1 MGIRESIKGMK
12 QYLFDRQLQRLE
24 RDGNDDLMLIME
36 FGADAYS
43 TRELSQL
50 LRHIVAQKQ
59 TAERWY
65 HRLFLLGFSVSFWIA
80 ASFLAAASEA
90 SVLSLIL
97 LTLVPVSLLSV
108 LFGHFYLSRRYPAHR
123 DIHLVASI
131 IEQELDRRKKDA
143 SIF

>member
-1 MGIRESIKGMK
+1 MK
-12 QYLFDRQLQRLE
+12 EYFFDRLIQRLE
-24 RDGNDDLMLIME
+24 NDGNNDLMLIME

-43 TRELSQL
+43 TKELSQL
-50 LRHIVAQKQ
+50 LRYIVEQKNI
-59 TAERWY
+59 AERWY

-80 ASFLAAASEA
+80 ASFLAAASDA
-90 SVLSLIL
+90 GYLSYILLSL
-97 LTLVPVSLLSV
+97 VPISLLVV
-108 LFGHFYLSRRYPAHR
+108 LFGHLYLSRRYPAHR

>member
-1 MGIRESIKGMK
+1 MK
-12 QYLFDRQLQRLE
+12 EYFFDRLIRRLE
-24 RDGNDDLMLIME
+24 KDGNNDLMLIME
-36 FGADAYS
+36 FGAEAYS

-50 LRHIVAQKQ
+50 LRHIVAQKSI
-59 TAERWY
+59 AERWY

-90 SVLSLIL
+90 KGLSLTL
-97 LTLVPVSLLSV
+97 LALVPVSLLVV

-131 IEQELDRRKKDA
+131 IEQELERRKKDA

>member
-1 MGIRESIKGMK
+1 MRQAIKGMK
-12 QYLFDRQLQRLE
+12 EYFFDRLIQRLE
-24 RDGNDDLMLIME
+24 KSGNDDLMLIME
-36 FGADAYS
+36 FGAEAYS

-50 LRHIVAQKQ
+50 LNRILTQKD

-65 HRLFLLGFSVSFWIA
+65 HRLFLVGFSVSVWIA
-80 ASFLAAASEA
+80 AFFLAAASDA
-90 SVLSLIL
+90 SLLSWL
-97 LTLVPVSLLSV
+97 LLMLVPISLLSV